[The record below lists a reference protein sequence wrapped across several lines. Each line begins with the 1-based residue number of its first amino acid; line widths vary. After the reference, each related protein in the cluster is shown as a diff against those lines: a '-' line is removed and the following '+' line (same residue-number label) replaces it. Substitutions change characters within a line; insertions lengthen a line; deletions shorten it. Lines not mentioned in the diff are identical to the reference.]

1 MSNIKE
7 EYIMPKQK
15 THSGAKKR
23 FKLTGTG
30 KVKYQKTNKR
40 HRLTQKAHK
49 RKRIARTAGVCG
61 SANAPVIKQLI
72 PYK

>member
-1 MSNIKE
+1 
-7 EYIMPKQK
+7 MPKVK

-23 FKLTGTG
+23 FKLTKNG
-30 KVKYQKTNKR
+30 KVKFQHTNKR

-49 RKRIARTAGVCG
+49 RKRIARVSGFADST
-61 SANAPVIKQLI
+61 NAPTIKVLI

>member
-1 MSNIKE
+1 
-7 EYIMPKQK
+7 MPKVK

-23 FKLTGTG
+23 FSLTKNG
-30 KVKYQKTNKR
+30 KVKFQHTNKR

-49 RKRIARTAGVCG
+49 RKRIARVGAFADTT
-61 SANAPVIKQLI
+61 NAPTIKVLI